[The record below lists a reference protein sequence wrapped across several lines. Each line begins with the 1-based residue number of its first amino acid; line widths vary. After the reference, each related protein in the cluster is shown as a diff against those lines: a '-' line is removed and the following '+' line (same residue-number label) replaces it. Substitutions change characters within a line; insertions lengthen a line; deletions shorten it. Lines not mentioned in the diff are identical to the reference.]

1 MTLDRRGLIGGSLAA
16 LGASLFGSPVLAPS
30 PRSLSVVTLHT
41 AEALKA
47 TYWDGGGYVPDALG
61 ALNKVLRDHRT
72 GEVHTM
78 APTLFDLITALNQKL
93 ETNQTVQVISGYR
106 SPQSNAAMHAKSS
119 GVAAHSLHM
128 EGEAMDIRIGGVAL
142 TNLRDAALALKI
154 GGVGFYPSSNFV
166 HVDVG
171 RVRRWN
177 GS

>member
-16 LGASLFGSPVLAPS
+16 FGATLFGSPVLAAA
-30 PRSLSVVTLHT
+30 PRSLSVLNLHT
-41 AEALKA
+41 GEALKA

-78 APTLFDLITALNQKL
+78 APNLFDLITALNQRL

-142 TNLRDAALALKI
+142 DHLRDAALALKI

-166 HVDVG
+166 HVDIG